1 MGHLGRWTTSE
12 DVHLVTFDDVLPTVV
27 RVVEESP
34 LASAMHHVCVV
45 RDLEGRVRLVIDPVP
60 AQPVPDMAQVEDAL
74 TQALPRWFSPPLLL
88 TTDTREP
95 GRLARAL
102 LERSG
107 TQWPEASYVQSSTLQ
122 EVPATAGRWHKI
134 ERRLSKHDWVKEVSS
149 SPPWPL
155 QEGAPRIVTFYSFKG
170 GVGRTTLLASCAWQL
185 AERGKKVVVV
195 DLDVEAPGL
204 GALFE
209 VESRRGVVD
218 YLVDFIG
225 TGQVDLEGMVSVAS
239 ALGPLKADI
248 EVITSGN
255 LDERYFE
262 KLSRLDFIGGGLLDI
277 KGESPV
283 ERGLR
288 HLLVSLRGRHP
299 DYIFLDSR
307 AGLHDIAGLSLYGL
321 AHVDVLV
328 SRASEQGYRG
338 SDLTLKA
345 LGRRRKAEDLLC
357 VLVHSL
363 APPDPA
369 SPEARAEEDEFRKRA
384 YAAFSKN
391 LYGKLPEIPQ
401 LEDDEEPHW
410 PKIIR
415 RHPLL
420 ERLTQL
426 MAAREVL
433 FAEGYKQ
440 LLDRII
446 ELCEPEDELETAS
459 QETAE

>member
-1 MGHLGRWTTSE
+1 M
-12 DVHLVTFDDVLPTVV
+12 VTFDDVLPTLV
-27 RVVEESP
+27 RVIEESP
-34 LASAMHHVCVV
+34 LASVMQRVCAV
-45 RDLEGRVRLVIDPVP
+45 RDLEGRVRLVIEPVP
-60 AQPVPDMAQVEDAL
+60 SQPVPDMAQVEASL
-74 TQALPRWFSPPLLL
+74 SQVLERWFAPPLLL
-88 TTDTREP
+88 TTDMKEP

-102 LERSG
+102 MERSD
-107 TQWPEASYVQSSTLQ
+107 TQWPEVSYIQSSTLQ
-122 EVPATAGRWHKI
+122 EVLATPGRWHKI
-134 ERRLSKHDWVKEVSS
+134 ERRLSKHDWVKETSS

-155 QEGAPRIVTFYSFKG
+155 QEGAPPIVTFYSFKG

-204 GALFE
+204 SALFE

-225 TGQVDLEGMVSVAS
+225 TNQVDLEGMVSVANS
-239 ALGPLKADI
+239 LGPLKADI

-288 HLLVSLRGRHP
+288 HLLVSLRSRRP

-338 SDLTLKA
+338 FELTLKT
-345 LGRRRKAEDLLC
+345 LGRRKKLEELLC

-384 YAAFSKN
+384 YSAFSRS
-391 LYGKLPEIPQ
+391 LYGKLSEIPQ

-426 MAAREVL
+426 RAAREVL

-440 LLDRII
+440 LLDRIV
-446 ELCEPEDELETAS
+446 ELCEPEEELEPVS
-459 QETAE
+459 QEAIE